1 MEGKKNKGEAL
12 LYSVTFI
19 TCPCCRVHS
28 HQKQRKK
35 KSRPSLLLMCRRRLQ
50 PVSRSQTLNFFPPA
64 PTRQLGG
71 HWLKISK
78 GKGQRGKGQRK
89 SKHTSPSCEQ
99 KFAKSRQLQRGQCR
113 KWERYHQWSAS
124 VCKAS
129 SQLLSP
135 FPPLP
140 LAGKIDSE
148 LG

>member
-1 MEGKKNKGEAL
+1 M

-78 GKGQRGKGQRK
+78 GKGQRGRDR
-89 SKHTSPSCEQ
+89 E
-99 KFAKSRQLQRGQCR
+99 
-113 KWERYHQWSAS
+113 
-124 VCKAS
+124 KAS
-129 SQLLSP
+129 T
-135 FPPLP
+135 LP
-140 LAGKIDSE
+140 LAANKNLLKADSCKEDSVESGKGITSGRPVFAKPV
-148 LG
+148 LSCFPPFRPSPSPGK